1 MALLG
6 VGFFAGLRAS
16 SPDMVDSID
25 SYYKSQNVY
34 DIEVMSTLGLT
45 DDDIQALANIEN
57 VENVYGTY
65 SKDGLIKTD
74 EKEIVS
80 KILCVDDVNKP
91 VLIEG
96 NMPVNLDECVVE
108 KGFLEATNKNI
119 GRLY

>member
-1 MALLG
+1 MAFLG

-45 DDDIQALANIEN
+45 DNDIEALANIEN

-65 SKDGLIKTD
+65 SRDGLIKTD
-74 EKEIVS
+74 EKN
-80 KILCVDDVNKP
+80 D
-91 VLIEG
+91 IETG
-96 NMPVNLDECVVE
+96 AAARQGD
-108 KGFLEATNKNI
+108 A
-119 GRLY
+119 R